1 MERRYQGKASLVDF
15 LRSIK
20 VSQARTATNVGEC
33 NTHFAHFVP
42 RVQRDQHG
50 TIEESQLIRSAN

>member
-1 MERRYQGKASLVDF
+1 MKRRYQGKASLVDF

-20 VSQARTATNVGEC
+20 FSHAQATTSAGEC

-42 RVQRDQHG
+42 RVQRGQQG
-50 TIEESQLIRSAN
+50 AIEESQLIRSAN

>member
-1 MERRYQGKASLVDF
+1 MEKRYQGKTSLVEF

-20 VSQARTATNVGEC
+20 FSHAQTSTVTGEC

-42 RVQRDQHG
+42 RVQRGQQG
-50 TIEESQLIRSAN
+50 ATEESQLIRSAN